1 MAIEKSF
8 FSTYGW
14 EVPDA
19 YYKID
24 GWELINEET
33 NEYNFQVKVFRN
45 EHARTN
51 DHAPLTINR
60 MRMTIDTSTFSDSL
74 SEENNFK
81 TRAYSHLKN
90 LTKSFRDDSKD
101 V

>member
-1 MAIEKSF
+1 MILLRLFQRPHLKVLAQ
-8 FSTYGW
+8 
-14 EVPDA
+14 
-19 YYKID
+19 
-24 GWELINEET
+24 NRH
-33 NEYNFQVKVFRN
+33 FQVKVFRN

-81 TRAYSHLKN
+81 TLAYSHLKN